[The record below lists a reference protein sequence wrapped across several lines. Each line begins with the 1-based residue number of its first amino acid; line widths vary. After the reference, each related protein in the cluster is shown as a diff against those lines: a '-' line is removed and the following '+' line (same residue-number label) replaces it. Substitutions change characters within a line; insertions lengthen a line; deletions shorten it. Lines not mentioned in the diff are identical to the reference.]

1 MEKLLQLIKV
11 LLNAILKPPKR
22 KRVITPKRLTEEG
35 QEVPPPAKFVEKK
48 LVLKDPPVYKE
59 VAPKKFLWCDGER
72 VEIPWKKVV
81 TYKEEPKWSLPA
93 KNMKLEFSDRKAKQ
107 FVIHWDGCLNSKMCH
122 KVLQGRGLSVH
133 FCIDNDGTIIQ
144 LMDTNNIAWHAR
156 GVNTTSIGVEV
167 SNAVYT
173 KYAKKYNPR
182 RPVLEDVECHGK
194 QIGPILGFTD
204 EQVKALKVLTKTI
217 CERYKIPLQV
227 PENEKGELIKGV
239 IKASEKHPKGWR
251 MFKGVM
257 AHYHLNKNKTDPA
270 GLDLKE
276 VVKDEAK

>member
-1 MEKLLQLIKV
+1 MEKLLLLIKA
-11 LLNAILKPPKR
+11 LLKLFSSKKE
-22 KRVITPKRLTEEG
+22 RVTIPKRLTEEG
-35 QEVPPPAKFVEKK
+35 KEIEPVVEFEEVI
-48 LVLKDPPVYKE
+48 LV
-59 VAPKKFLWCDGER
+59 PKTVPNIPERYIWVDGER
-72 VEIPWKKVV
+72 CNIEWEKVI
-81 TYKEEPKWSLPA
+81 TYRENPVWSLPA
-93 KNMKLEFSDRKAKQ
+93 KNMKLHVSDRNVRQ
-107 FVIHWDGCLNSKMCH
+107 FIVHWDGCLNSRMCH
-122 KVLQGRGLSVH
+122 KVLEGRGLSVH

-156 GVNTTSIGVEV
+156 GVNSTSIGVEV

-182 RPVLEDVECHGK
+182 RPVLKDVECHGK

-217 CERYKIPLQV
+217 CERYKIPLAV
-227 PENEKGELIKGV
+227 PVNEKGELIKGV
-239 IKASEKHPKGWR
+239 YKSWKK
-251 MFKGVM
+251 FNGVM

-276 VVKDEAK
+276 VIKDEED